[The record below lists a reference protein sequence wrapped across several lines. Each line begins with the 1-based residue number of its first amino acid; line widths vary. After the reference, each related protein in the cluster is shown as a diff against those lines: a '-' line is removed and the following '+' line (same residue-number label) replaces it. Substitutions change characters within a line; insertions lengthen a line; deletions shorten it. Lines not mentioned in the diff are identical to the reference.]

1 MRRRDF
7 LSLCGLAAGSCL
19 VPAAVARI
27 IRETCVL
34 ADQPYLILPRSPR
47 DTLYAYGSGLLRSS
61 GLGLNTAN
69 RKLNTTASG
78 PFMLHWGDPQESQ
91 TPPTWR
97 EYFDEFE
104 HRSAGALGVDPADA
118 GPAGRDERGERVN
131 DSTSKT
137 KQPSA
142 NGGPNR

>member
-1 MRRRDF
+1 MRRRSF

-19 VPAAVARI
+19 VPDAVARI

-34 ADQPYLILPRSPR
+34 ADQPYLILPRNPR
-47 DTLYAYGSGLLRSS
+47 DTLYALSTNGK
-61 GLGLNTAN
+61 TD
-69 RKLNTTASG
+69 
-78 PFMLHWGDPQESQ
+78 FMLHWGDPQESQ

-97 EYFDEFE
+97 DYFDEFE

-142 NGGPNR
+142 NGGSSRLGIPRNTGARGRSG